1 MCHDR
6 KSPAKLFILIGA
18 AMLAVGAMIAWMMGT
33 KKGRKI
39 TKKAR
44 HIGKEVE
51 SLIKEELR

>member
-1 MCHDR
+1 MC
-6 KSPAKLFILIGA
+6 IGA
-18 AMLAVGAMIAWMMGT
+18 AMLAVGGLIAWMMGS

-51 SLIKEELR
+51 ALIKEELK

>member
-1 MCHDR
+1 MFHDK
-6 KSPAKLFILIGA
+6 KSPVKI
-18 AMLAVGAMIAWMMGT
+18 MMCVGALLLAAGAVIAWMMGS

-51 SLIKEELR
+51 ALIKEELR